1 MPGRERTSEE
11 NARYARRALR
21 KDAAIIREDQ
31 LMQLYAGGL
40 GWDDMSRAMRMEFG
54 GSFAATTLRR
64 MLERGLARRA
74 AEAPEGVKITRE
86 MLTQKIERLIIAHM
100 PLALGDSTGVPDV
113 RSADFVLK
121 AIAQWA
127 RISGV
132 EQAPPV
138 HVQEGPTTNINV
150 VMPDNADAARQ
161 RILATLLT
169 EAEKHKIV
177 DGHLAAVG
185 TGLAELTQAHED
197 TDTMAPPPGVVAEE
211 REAA

>member
-11 NARYARRALR
+11 NARDARRKR
-21 KDAAIIREDQ
+21 RTDAAIVREDHI
-31 LMQLYAGGL
+31 MQLYAGGL
-40 GWDDMSRAMRMEFG
+40 GWDEMSRAMRIEFG
-54 GSFAATTLRR
+54 GSFAVTTLRR

-74 AEAPEGVKITRE
+74 AQAPEGVKIVRE
-86 MLTQKIERLIIAHM
+86 MLTQKIERLITAHM

-113 RSADFVLK
+113 RSADLVLK

-132 EQAPPV
+132 EQAPPMQI
-138 HVQEGPTTNINV
+138 QEGPTNNINFV
-150 VMPDNADAARQ
+150 LPDNAENARQ
-161 RILATLLT
+161 RILDSLLT

-185 TGLAELTQAHED
+185 TGLAELTQAHEE
-197 TDTMAPPPGVVAEE
+197 TDTMAPPPGVVVEE